1 MANAAQLVNCLH
13 SLFLAHE
20 DKFCVTP
27 TYHVFAM
34 YAAHQG
40 AQSLRTM
47 ISAPQITYSRNG
59 QPANLPGLAG
69 SASLHGKRIVVT
81 VTSQAID
88 QSREAEVVI
97 RGAAIQS
104 ASAVVLAASDVHAH
118 NTFAAPRAVE
128 PKEEAV
134 KPRGSSLMYR
144 FPTAS
149 VTKLEITT
157 A

>member
-1 MANAAQLVNCLH
+1 
-13 SLFLAHE
+13 
-20 DKFCVTP
+20 
-27 TYHVFAM
+27 
-34 YAAHQG
+34 
-40 AQSLRTM
+40 M

-59 QPANLPGLAG
+59 QPASLPGLAG
-69 SASLHGKRIVVT
+69 SASLNGKRLVVT
-81 VTSQAID
+81 VTNQDID
-88 QSREAEVVI
+88 QSREAEIVI

-118 NTFAAPRAVE
+118 NTFATPRAVE

-144 FPTAS
+144 FPPAS